1 MSEDATRPE
10 AVRAGAGEPEPPRL
24 TKSDD
29 PVTADDAD
37 DGREHPG
44 REQPPTASYQRLQQG
59 RPDDGGGRFWSVRRA
74 PALIVG
80 LLLLAGT
87 ALLLYDVALVRAG
100 RRGGAWRRELAA
112 DLATR
117 RLDDPVVVVCA
128 AAAVLLGLWLLV
140 LALTP
145 GLRNLLTMHGEPDLR
160 AGLERGAAALVLR
173 DRAMEV
179 PGVRSVRVS
188 VRRRRV
194 RVRAESHFRDVDTVR
209 AETEEALADG
219 MASLGL
225 TRPPRLAVQVRR
237 PVKR

>member
-1 MSEDATRPE
+1 M
-10 AVRAGAGEPEPPRL
+10 
-24 TKSDD
+24 
-29 PVTADDAD
+29 
-37 DGREHPG
+37 
-44 REQPPTASYQRLQQG
+44 
-59 RPDDGGGRFWSVRRA
+59 

-87 ALLLYDVALVRAG
+87 ALLLYDVAIVRAG
-100 RRGGAWRRELAA
+100 QTGGAWRRELAA
-112 DLATR
+112 ELATR
-117 RLDDPVVVVCA
+117 RLDDPVVVGCA

-145 GLRNLLTMHGEPDLR
+145 GLRNLLTMRGEPDLR

-173 DRAMEV
+173 DRVMEV

-219 MASLGL
+219 VARLGL
-225 TRPPRLAVQVRR
+225 RRPPRLAVQVRR
-237 PVKR
+237 PARR